1 MTTETK
7 RGRADV
13 PAATDAVVLLSAA
26 DLAAL
31 LRTTPKQIANMRAR
45 GQLPSPTKVPGLGL
59 RWSKATIDAWLAEQ
73 MAA

>member
-7 RGRADV
+7 HRRADV
-13 PAATDAVVLLSAA
+13 PAVSDAAVLSSA

-45 GQLPSPTKVPGLGL
+45 GQLPPPAKVAGLGL
-59 RWSKATIDAWLAEQ
+59 RWTRAAVDAWLAEQ